1 MVYDLNEIKLNDH
14 IPKAVVY
21 QFDNKIERFYLWNN
35 SSHFNNKYKLSQCY
49 YFLVKSSFLDIDGNK
64 ETQLLTLLCI
74 NDQVTIRKVAEIPL
88 LNINTNNYG
97 DDEQQNNQINQVIF
111 NEKFLLIFFKSKHH
125 HHCQVIYSLI
135 ILDKFSDVYL
145 KNQLTLIENA

>member
-1 MVYDLNEIKLNDH
+1 MSTWTVSTMSSF
-14 IPKAVVY
+14 V
-21 QFDNKIERFYLWNN
+21 F
-35 SSHFNNKYKLSQCY
+35 SHFNNKYKLSQCY

-97 DDEQQNNQINQVIF
+97 DEEQQNNQINQVIF